1 MNPVPCGYIH
11 RVQQCTCTAVA
22 DIAFLGRNH
31 ARLHI
36 SIPFNP
42 GKLKSEDSQEW
53 RPEKMGSNKAVG
65 RQCLLC
71 SRTSEVHSYHSC
83 MVALMP
89 VHLSPPMAI
98 QLSWYISSSP
108 MACCLS
114 ISKWRLPSLP
124 VYHSHNYRYPL
135 VAMVHSLVRSKSCD
149 IIFLEMLSG

>member
-1 MNPVPCGYIH
+1 
-11 RVQQCTCTAVA
+11 
-22 DIAFLGRNH
+22 
-31 ARLHI
+31 
-36 SIPFNP
+36 
-42 GKLKSEDSQEW
+42 
-53 RPEKMGSNKAVG
+53 MGSNKAVG

-149 IIFLEMLSG
+149 IIFLEMLSGWDCCYGFTFSASPTCSRLPNTLYLVEGNSCTYFEKARWTAQENDF